1 MMERIKKSFKGKT
14 SINSN
19 LYGLLE
25 IYVLEKEG
33 MVINH
38 NLPKNMKARFSCVL
52 FIYKKAYSYV

>member
-1 MMERIKKSFKGKT
+1 MKISWYEMMERIKKSFKCKT

-38 NLPKNMKARFSCVL
+38 NLPKNIKARFFVCIVYL
-52 FIYKKAYSYV
+52 